1 MKEKKSEKEL
11 LSKSE
16 IVINELK
23 SEEEDDFIVISKSQ
37 IPKVPIINI
46 FPLIKE
52 NPIKDS
58 LNKERKNSSDMIE
71 RNKIKR
77 IINKQHNLYFKEI
90 IASVINDNEI
100 EQIKDFI
107 ADCILYDKNNKTYTG
122 KLFLDRN
129 YMVYFT
135 PQLNSKPNLYF
146 NSDYYIFPL
155 LSISQCITNTNYF
168 GQSNY
173 CKEITLKDGRNF
185 IFKFSPSAFQEFDE
199 IIENFAFPKKSKNYF
214 NFAYSYKKQ
223 IKNSKKIKIYDFFNE
238 FKRQGINF
246 NYNSSTNNLFRIM
259 KNIDYKFCESY
270 PKKLIVPYKIT
281 DEELKQSSEFR
292 TKNRIPTLTYHYNKN
307 GSCIWR
313 SSQTRGGLS
322 NYPNKGDVLLLTLIS
337 NNKKLFIYDARP
349 YLNAMANKLK
359 GAGYENTNNYPDID
373 IELTFCGMPNIHAVR
388 NSYQKLMNTVA
399 YNTNN
404 NSTLFYN
411 ITNSSWYEYIIILIK
426 SSFQIYESVKNKNAN
441 VLIHCSDGWDRTSQ
455 LCALSQLLLDK
466 YYRTLDGF
474 LCLIEKDWISFG
486 HQFRY
491 RNGFYS
497 NVDSPQNVVN
507 ENQFSPIFLQWL
519 DSVYQLMIQNYEK
532 FEFNFSLVLLLA
544 EELYCGKFGTF
555 MFNNDK
561 DREEFEEEKTYSIWN
576 YIKENEKK
584 YLNKLYDKEDEKSL
598 RINYKKIKLWK
609 DYFYRFEKGY
619 KEENYFKSYDKK
631 INSFEDELNKDKYI
645 IEKLSK
651 FISNYS
657 NKEDMEKLDKDCKN
671 IINQF
676 KEKEKKSNSL

>member
-16 IVINELK
+16 IIINELK

-173 CKEITLKDGRNF
+173 CKEINLKDGRNF

-404 NSTLFYN
+404 DSTLFYN

-544 EELYCGKFGTF
+544 EELICGKFGTF